1 MWMQSLNAIVFTFAR
16 AHILLPSLWLWLTQS
31 SSIVEKASLHHGSR
45 YLLLFNFHYSRLL
58 KGIRVQFSCCKEDL
72 YL

>member
-16 AHILLPSLWLWLTQS
+16 AHILLLSLWLWLTQS

-45 YLLLFNFHYSRLL
+45 YLLLFSFHYE
-58 KGIRVQFSCCKEDL
+58 GIRVQFSCCEGDL